1 MRLHGVDAACMDQPQ
16 DVIGSFEYVKSVCV
30 VTIGQS
36 NEEDDTQLKSSQ
48 LHVDCKLRM
57 RTNLS

>member
-16 DVIGSFEYVKSVCV
+16 DVIGSFEYVKSICV

-36 NEEDDTQLKSSQ
+36 NE
-48 LHVDCKLRM
+48 
-57 RTNLS
+57 